1 MDRSS
6 PERAAQTL
14 LASLAERCEHDGFG
28 TMSAS
33 VYDTAW
39 LSMVRKDN
47 EWLFP
52 ECFEFVLEKQL
63 PSGAWESYATS
74 ADGILN
80 TAAAL
85 LSLKRHLNTWQLLG
99 TPREPDVPNDDR
111 DRKVLDR
118 IEKAEVALKRLLN
131 EWNMDSTDQV
141 GFEILVVSLLN
152 LIEQEG
158 GMAMEF
164 PALDALRAV
173 RNQKLAKL
181 PPSTLYQMSSTLY
194 HSLEAFIGHI
204 DFDRVRRWQE
214 PNGSMMGSPA

>member
-6 PERAAQTL
+6 PEKAQTL
-14 LASLAERCEHDGFG
+14 LASLAERCEHGFG

-52 ECFEFVLEKQL
+52 ECFEFVLGKQL

-85 LSLKRHLNTWQLLG
+85 LSLKRHLNTWQLPG
-99 TPREPDVPNDDR
+99 TPREPGVRNDDR
-111 DRKVLDR
+111 HREVLARTD
-118 IEKAEVALKRLLN
+118 KAEVALKRLLN

-158 GMAMEF
+158 GNMSMEF
-164 PALDALRAV
+164 PALDALREI
-173 RNQKLAKL
+173 RNEKLAKL
-181 PPSTLYQMSSTLY
+181 PPSTLYQMPSTLY